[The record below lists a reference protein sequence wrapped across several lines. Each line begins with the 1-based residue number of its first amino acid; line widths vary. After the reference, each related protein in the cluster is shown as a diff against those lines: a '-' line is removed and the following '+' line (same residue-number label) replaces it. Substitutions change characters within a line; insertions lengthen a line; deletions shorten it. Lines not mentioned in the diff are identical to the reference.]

1 MSEVASS
8 FPGPGFMALG
18 LLAATL
24 SCRAPEPPEES
35 DWFEEAR
42 WSKRL
47 LVLTAEGPEAAV
59 QCALVEAEQE
69 GLQERDLTV
78 LQVGAEVDYV
88 AGVHAT
94 DPLPPATAFR
104 QRFGL
109 PDRGFQVVLV
119 GKDGGVKLRRDEPL
133 APRDLW
139 AVIDAMPMRMR
150 EMRRTGE

>member
-1 MSEVASS
+1 MSEATSS
-8 FPGPGFMALG
+8 SCGPGFLALG

-24 SCRAPEPPEES
+24 ACRAPETPEES
-35 DWFEEAR
+35 DWFEGAR
-42 WSKRL
+42 WSRRL

-59 QCALVEAEQE
+59 QRSLVAAEQE
-69 GLQERDLTV
+69 GLEDRDLTV
-78 LQVGAEVDYV
+78 FVVGAEVQVV
-88 AGVHAT
+88 AGNRTT
-94 DPLPPATAFR
+94 DPLPAATAFR

-139 AVIDAMPMRMR
+139 SVIDAMPMRRR
-150 EMRRTGE
+150 EMRRSGE

>member
-1 MSEVASS
+1 MSQAASS
-8 FPGPGFMALG
+8 CPGRGLLALG

-24 SCRAPEPPEES
+24 ACRTPEPPEDS
-35 DWFEEAR
+35 DWFEGAR
-42 WSKRL
+42 WSRRL

-59 QCALVEAEQE
+59 QRGLLAGEQQ
-69 GLQERDLTV
+69 GLEERDLTV

-88 AGVHAT
+88 AGVHGT
-94 DPLPPATAFR
+94 DPLPPATAFG

-109 PDRGFQVVLV
+109 PDRNFQVVLV

>member
-1 MSEVASS
+1 MSEATSS
-8 FPGPGFMALG
+8 SCAPGFLALG
-18 LLAATL
+18 LLSAAL
-24 SCRAPEPPEES
+24 ACRAPEPPEES

-78 LQVGAEVDYV
+78 LRVGAEVEHV
-88 AGVHAT
+88 AGARAT
-94 DPLPPATAFR
+94 DPPPPATAFR
-104 QRFGL
+104 DRFGL
-109 PDRGFQVVLV
+109 PDRGFRVVLV

-139 AVIDAMPMRMR
+139 SVIDAMPMRRR
-150 EMRRTGE
+150 EMRSSGE

>member
-1 MSEVASS
+1 MSEAASS
-8 FPGPGFMALG
+8 SCGPGFLALG

-24 SCRAPEPPEES
+24 ACRTPEPPEDS
-35 DWFEEAR
+35 HWFEGAR
-42 WSKRL
+42 WSRRL

-59 QCALVEAEQE
+59 QRSLVAAEQE
-69 GLQERDLTV
+69 GLEDRDLTV
-78 LQVGAEVDYV
+78 LVVGAEVEVV
-88 AGVHAT
+88 AGNRAT
-94 DPLPPATAFR
+94 DPLPPAAAFR
-104 QRFGL
+104 QRFDL

-150 EMRRTGE
+150 EMRRSGE